1 MSTAIIFPGQGSQ
14 GAGMVQP
21 YMEHPAT
28 PVIFGVASEILG
40 YDLLEA
46 CNDESLLATTR
57 VAQPAIMAVSL
68 AAYESAISSGAG
80 EEAVAVAGHSLG
92 EYAALVTSGALSL
105 EDGFK
110 LIKIR
115 GEAMQKAAESAPG
128 GMSAIM
134 RLAATDVEAICR
146 EVCPDPDAP
155 SIPADYV
162 VPANY
167 NGAAQTVISGHISG
181 IEKAEALAV
190 ARGGKAV
197 RLGVASGFHSR
208 LMSGAAAEFLTAA
221 KTVIFSK
228 PQVAFYSNVTGGPID
243 FSASNP
249 AELFAR
255 HIQSPV
261 RFTEELLS
269 MSAGGCTNFI
279 ECGPGKALSTM
290 GKRLLEN
297 ASFTKV

>member
-14 GAGMVQP
+14 GVGMAAP
-21 YMEHPAT
+21 YLEHPAA

-40 YDLLEA
+40 YDLLKA
-46 CNDESLLATTR
+46 CDDEGLLATTR

-68 AAYESAISSGAG
+68 AAYESAISGGAG
-80 EEAVAVAGHSLG
+80 EEAVAVGGHSLG

-105 EDGFK
+105 EDGFY

-115 GEAMQKAAESAPG
+115 GEAMDAAAKATPG

-134 RLAATDVEAICR
+134 GLAATDVEAICK
-146 EVCPDPDAP
+146 EVCPQPDAP
-155 SIPADYV
+155 TIPMDYV

-167 NGAAQTVISGHISG
+167 NGASQTVISGRIAG

-190 ARGGKAV
+190 AKGAKAV

-208 LMSGAAAEFLTAA
+208 LMSEAAAIFFEGA
-221 KTVIFSK
+221 KQITFNT
-228 PQVAFYSNVTGGPID
+228 PQVAFYSNVTGSAVD
-243 FSASNP
+243 FSLVNP
-249 AELFAR
+249 AELFSK

-269 MSAGGCTNFI
+269 MSAMGCTHFI
-279 ECGPGKALSTM
+279 ECGPGKALTSM
-290 GKRLLEN
+290 GKRLLKN